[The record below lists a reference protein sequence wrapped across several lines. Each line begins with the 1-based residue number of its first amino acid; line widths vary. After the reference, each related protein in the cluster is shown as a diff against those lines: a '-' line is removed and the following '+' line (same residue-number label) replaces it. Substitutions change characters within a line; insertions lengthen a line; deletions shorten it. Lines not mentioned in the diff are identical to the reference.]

1 MPPESCFFASLESLS
16 RLPMDALPQIRHDL
30 ALHVDDVETIRG
42 GLPQLVGILKQEF
55 LGAKQLYGVIR
66 NGETG
71 VRPRFLYVERR
82 PCGDDGTVLRA
93 VRSPRIGRA

>member
-71 VRPRFLYVERR
+71 VRPDFF
-82 PCGDDGTVLRA
+82 TSSA
-93 VRSPRIGRA
+93 GRAAMMELFSVPFVPRE